1 VRNAWSRSMTTLA
14 ALAVSVSLA
23 STAAAAP
30 RVEPNV
36 VYGMYSGLALLLD
49 VHIPERPNGYG
60 VLFIS
65 GSGWSAPLGYGATPL
80 KQQQIPEWGPALL
93 DAGYT
98 VFAINHRASPRFHYP
113 DQLEDVQRAIRF
125 IRRNAAKY
133 AINPDRIGGVG
144 GSSGGHLIG
153 LAATLGAP
161 GVADDPDPVNRVS
174 AGLQAIVLRAAPVDL
189 TGVAAGSAYGG
200 AAVVGFL
207 NRLPVPGADDRSLF
221 KTASPLT
228 HVTKASPPALLVHGD
243 KDDIVPFQ
251 QSEAMEAALRKAGV
265 PVELVRVAGG
275 VHGHTFAS
283 GNTPH
288 AQFSDVLA
296 RTVAWLDRH
305 LRR

>member
-1 VRNAWSRSMTTLA
+1 MCASLA
-14 ALAVSVSLA
+14 AALGMA
-23 STAAAAP
+23 SSAAAAP
-30 RVEPNV
+30 RVDANV
-36 VYGMYSGLALLLD
+36 IYGMYSGLALLLD
-49 VHIPERPNGYG
+49 VHYPERPNGYG

-65 GSGWSAPLGYGATPL
+65 GSGWSAPLTYSATPL
-80 KQQQIPEWGPALL
+80 KHQQIPEWGPALL
-93 DAGYT
+93 EAGYT

-125 IRRNAAKY
+125 IRHNATKY
-133 AINPDRIGGVG
+133 GIDADRLGGVG

-153 LAATLGAP
+153 LAATLGTP

-174 AGLQAIVLRAAPVDL
+174 AALQAIVLRAAPVDL
-189 TGVAAGSAYGG
+189 TGVATASPYGG

-228 HVTKASPPALLVHGD
+228 HVSKTSPPTLLVHGD
-243 KDDIVPFQ
+243 RDDIVPFQ
-251 QSEAMEAALRKAGV
+251 QSEAMEAALRKASV
-265 PVELVRVAGG
+265 PVELIRVAGG

-283 GNTPH
+283 GGTPH
-288 AQFSDVLA
+288 AQFNDVLA